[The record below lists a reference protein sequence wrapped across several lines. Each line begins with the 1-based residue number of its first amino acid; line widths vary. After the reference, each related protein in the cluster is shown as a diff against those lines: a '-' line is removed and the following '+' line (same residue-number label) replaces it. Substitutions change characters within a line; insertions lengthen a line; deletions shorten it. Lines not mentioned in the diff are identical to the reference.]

1 MFMAY
6 EQDFRQLSAQ
16 YLAQAQWDMAYGA
29 LVDLWNQQPSL
40 ATANYLLASYER
52 LRQHVSL
59 TPCRLAMLRSFTV
72 EPLVPL
78 LQAAACAHGI
88 ALEVHVGAFN
98 TYMQDILD
106 TASALYDFAPDVV
119 LLAVQT
125 RDIVPELWS
134 GYADLT
140 TEAREAAI
148 SRTIDSL
155 HTCITTLRSR
165 SQAHLIVHTLETPAI
180 LSQGVFDQQSINSQ
194 SGAIHEINSAL
205 RQLASQHRGV
215 YVLDYDAVM
224 ACYGRSRWYDERK
237 WLTTRLPI
245 GADCL
250 VPMVQEWLR
259 FLMPLTGRVCK
270 ALVVDLDNTLWGGV
284 IGEDGMEG
292 IQLGPEYP
300 GAAYQALQRVLLDL
314 YQRGIILALCSKN
327 NLDDAME
334 ALESHPGM
342 LLRPQHCA
350 AWRINWQDKAQN
362 LRELADELNIG
373 IDALAFLDDNPVE
386 RARIRAALPE
396 VTVLTLP
403 DDPMG
408 YAAALRATP
417 VFERLVLSDEDRE
430 RGRYYVEQR
439 QRLDLERRSTS
450 LEEFYASLQQEVD
463 ILPVDAASLTRVAQL
478 TQKTN
483 QFNTTTHRYSEQQI
497 STMSESPEWDVY
509 AVRVRDRFGDNGLIG
524 VVIVH
529 DGDDASDIDT
539 FLLSCRVISR
549 GVETSIL
556 SFLVERARAR
566 QLRQVQGWFI
576 PTKKN
581 APARDC
587 YAAHHM
593 QAVAQQDAAILWA
606 LDLAT
611 QDIACPS
618 WIRLTTCEGVLSR

>member
-1 MFMAY
+1 MAHQ
-6 EQDFRQLSAQ
+6 QDFRQLSAQ
-16 YLAQAQWDMAYGA
+16 YLMQGQWSQAHGA
-29 LVDLWNQQPSL
+29 LTDLWYYQPSL
-40 ATANYLLASYER
+40 ATAHYLLTSYAR
-52 LRQHVSL
+52 LRQHVPL
-59 TPCRLAMLRSFTV
+59 TPCRLALLRSFTV

-78 LQAAACAHGI
+78 LQAAAFVHGI

-98 TYMQDILD
+98 TYAQDILD
-106 TASALYDFAPDVV
+106 PASALYHFAPDVV

-125 RDIVPELWS
+125 RDIVPELWH

-140 TEAREAAI
+140 AEARDAAI
-148 SRTIDSL
+148 RRTIDAL
-155 HTCITTLRSR
+155 HTYITTLRSH
-165 SQAHLIVHTLETPAI
+165 SQAHLIVHTLETPAVP
-180 LSQGVFDQQSINSQ
+180 SQGVFDQQSTNGQ
-194 SGAIHEINSAL
+194 AGAIQEINTAL
-205 RQLASQHRGV
+205 RQFANQHRGV
-215 YVLDYDAVM
+215 YVLDYDAVV
-224 ACYGRSRWYDERK
+224 ARYGRSRWYDERK

-245 GADCL
+245 SADCL

-259 FLMPLTGRVCK
+259 FLVPLTGRVCK

-292 IQLGPEYP
+292 IQVGSEYP
-300 GAAYQALQRVLLDL
+300 GAAYQALQRVMLDL

-327 NLDDAME
+327 NLADAME
-334 ALESHPGM
+334 ALEHHPGM

-350 AWRINWQDKAQN
+350 AWRINWQDKVQN

-386 RARIRAALPE
+386 RAHIRTALPE
-396 VTVLTLP
+396 VTVIALP

-439 QRLDLERRSTS
+439 QRVALEQQATS
-450 LEEFYASLQQEVD
+450 LEDFYASLQQEVE
-463 ILPVDAASLTRVAQL
+463 IRPVDAASLTRVAQL

-483 QFNTTTHRYSEQQI
+483 QFNTTTRRYSEQQI
-497 STMSESPEWDVY
+497 STMAESPDWDVY
-509 AVRVRDRFGDNGLIG
+509 AVRVRDRFGDNGIVG

-529 DGDDASDIDT
+529 DMDEVSDINT

-556 SFLVERARAR
+556 SFLAERARAR
-566 QLRQVQGWFI
+566 QLQQVQGWFI
-576 PTKKN
+576 PTRKN
-581 APARDC
+581 APAHDC
-587 YAAHHM
+587 YAEHHM
-593 QAVAQQDAAILWA
+593 KALAEQDGATLWV

-611 QDIACPS
+611 QDIACPP

>member
-1 MFMAY
+1 MAY

-16 YLAQAQWDMAYGA
+16 YLAQAQWDMAYGT

-40 ATANYLLASYER
+40 ATAHYLLTSYER
-52 LRQHVSL
+52 LRQHVPL

-88 ALEVHVGAFN
+88 ALEVQVGAFN
-98 TYMQDILD
+98 TYTQDILD
-106 TASALYDFAPDVV
+106 SASALYDFAPDVV
-119 LLAVQT
+119 LLAIQT

-140 TEAREAAI
+140 AEERDAAI
-148 SRTIDSL
+148 SRTIDAL

-165 SQAHLIVHTLETPAI
+165 SQAHLIVHTLEMPAI
-180 LSQGVFDQQSINSQ
+180 PSQGVFDQQSTNGQVSAIQAINT
-194 SGAIHEINSAL
+194 AL
-205 RQLASQHRGV
+205 RQLASQYRGV

-224 ACYGRSRWYDERK
+224 ACYGRHHWFDERK
-237 WLTTRLPI
+237 WLTSRLPI
-245 GADCL
+245 SADCL

-259 FLMPLTGRVCK
+259 FLVPLTGRVCK

-292 IQLGPEYP
+292 IQLGSEYP

-327 NLDDAME
+327 NLADAME
-334 ALESHPGM
+334 VLESHPGM

-386 RARIRAALPE
+386 RAHIRAALPE
-396 VTVLTLP
+396 VTVLALP

-439 QRLDLERRSTS
+439 QRLDLEQRSTS
-450 LEEFYASLQQEVD
+450 LEDFYASLQQEVD

-497 STMSESPEWDVY
+497 SAMAESLEWDVY
-509 AVRVRDRFGDNGLIG
+509 AVRVRDRFGDNGIVG

-529 DGDDASDIDT
+529 DGDDVSDIDT

-566 QLRQVQGWFI
+566 QLRQVQGWFL

-581 APARDC
+581 APARNC
-587 YAAHHM
+587 YSEHHM
-593 QAVAQQDAAILWA
+593 KALTEQDCGTLWA

-611 QDIACPS
+611 QDIACPL
-618 WIRLTTCEGVLSR
+618 WIRLTACEGVLSR

>member
-1 MFMAY
+1 MAPQ
-6 EQDFRQLSAQ
+6 QDFRQLSAQ
-16 YLAQAQWDMAYGA
+16 YLAQGQWSQVHGA
-29 LVDLWNQQPSL
+29 LTDLWYEQPSL
-40 ATANYLLASYER
+40 ATAHYLLASYAH
-52 LRQHVSL
+52 LRQHVPL
-59 TPCRLAMLRSFTV
+59 TPCRLALLRSFTV

-78 LQAAACAHGI
+78 LQAAAFAHGI

-98 TYMQDILD
+98 TYAQDILD
-106 TASALYDFAPDVV
+106 PTSALYHFAPDVV

-125 RDIVPELWS
+125 RDIASELWH
-134 GYADLT
+134 GYADLSP
-140 TEAREAAI
+140 EARDAAI
-148 SRTIDSL
+148 KRTIASF

-165 SQAHLIVHTLETPAI
+165 SQAHLIVHTLETPAVP
-180 LSQGVFDQQSINSQ
+180 SQGIFDQQSTDGQ
-194 SGAIHEINSAL
+194 VGAIQEINTAL
-205 RQLASQHRGV
+205 HQLAHQQRGV
-215 YVLDYDAVM
+215 YILDYDAIV
-224 ACYGRSRWYDERK
+224 ARYGRIHWYDERK

-245 GADCL
+245 SAGCL
-250 VPMVQEWLR
+250 VPMAQEWLR
-259 FLMPLTGRVCK
+259 FLAPLTGRGCK

-284 IGEDGMEG
+284 IGEDGIEG
-292 IQLGPEYP
+292 IQLEREYP
-300 GAAYQALQRVLLDL
+300 GTAYQALQRAILDL
-314 YQRGIILALCSKN
+314 YQRGIILAICSKN
-327 NLDDAME
+327 NFDDAME
-334 ALESHPGM
+334 ALEGHPGM
-342 LLRPQHCA
+342 LLRPQHFA
-350 AWRINWQDKAQN
+350 AWRINWQDKVQN
-362 LRELADELNIG
+362 LREIAAELNIG

-386 RARIRAALPE
+386 RAHIRADLPE
-396 VTVLTLP
+396 VTVLPLP

-439 QRLDLERRSTS
+439 QRVELEQQATS
-450 LEEFYASLQQEVD
+450 LEDFYASLQQEVE
-463 ILPVDAASLTRVAQL
+463 IRPVDTASLTRVAQL

-483 QFNTTTHRYSEQQI
+483 QFNTTTHRYREQQI
-497 STMSESPEWDVY
+497 STMVESPNWDAY
-509 AVRVRDRFGDNGLIG
+509 AVRVCDRFGDNGIIG

-529 DGDDASDIDT
+529 DMDDVSDIDT

-587 YAAHHM
+587 YAEHSMKAL
-593 QAVAQQDAAILWA
+593 AEQDGATLWV

-611 QDIACPS
+611 QDIACPP

>member
-1 MFMAY
+1 MAY
-6 EQDFRQLSAQ
+6 EQDFRQLSVQ

-29 LVDLWNQQPSL
+29 LIDLWNQQPSL
-40 ATANYLLASYER
+40 ATAHCLLASYER
-52 LRQHVSL
+52 LQQHVPL
-59 TPCRLAMLRSFTV
+59 TPCRLALLRSFTV

-78 LQAAACAHGI
+78 LQAAAFAHGI
-88 ALEVHVGAFN
+88 ALEAYVGAFN
-98 TYMQDILD
+98 TYTQDILD
-106 TASALYDFAPDVV
+106 PASALYGFAPDVV

-125 RDIVPELWS
+125 RDIVPELWG

-140 TEAREAAI
+140 AEARDAAI

-155 HTCITTLRSR
+155 HTCITTLRSH
-165 SQAHLIVHTLETPAI
+165 SQAHLIVHTLEMPAMP
-180 LSQGVFDQQSINSQ
+180 SQGVFDQQSTNGQ
-194 SGAIHEINSAL
+194 GGAIQEINTAL
-205 RQLASQHRGV
+205 RQLASQYRGV

-224 ACYGRSRWYDERK
+224 ARYGRHRWFDERK
-237 WLTTRLPI
+237 WLTSRLPVS
-245 GADCL
+245 ADCL

-259 FLMPLTGRVCK
+259 FLVPLTGRVCK

-292 IQLGPEYP
+292 IQLGSEYP

-327 NLDDAME
+327 NLADAME
-334 ALESHPGM
+334 VLDSHPGM

-396 VTVLTLP
+396 VTVLALP
-403 DDPMG
+403 NDPMG

-439 QRLDLERRSTS
+439 QRLDLEQRATS
-450 LEEFYASLQQEVD
+450 LEDFYTSLQQEVD

-497 STMSESPEWDVY
+497 SAMAESPEWDVY
-509 AVRVRDRFGDNGLIG
+509 AVRVRDRFGDNGIVG

-529 DGDDASDIDT
+529 DGDDVTNIDT

-566 QLRQVQGWFI
+566 QLRQVQGWFL

-587 YAAHHM
+587 YSEHHM
-593 QAVAQQDAAILWA
+593 KALAEQDGGTLWA

-611 QDIACPS
+611 QDITCPP
-618 WIRLTTCEGVLSR
+618 WIRLTICEGALSL

>member
-1 MFMAY
+1 MAY
-6 EQDFRQLSAQ
+6 EQDLRQLSVQ
-16 YLAQAQWDMAYGA
+16 YLTQAQWDMAYGA

-40 ATANYLLASYER
+40 ATAHYLLASYER
-52 LRQHVSL
+52 LRQHVPL
-59 TPCRLAMLRSFTV
+59 TSCRLALLRSFTV

-98 TYMQDILD
+98 TYTQDILD
-106 TASALYDFAPDVV
+106 PASSLYHFAPDVV
-119 LLAVQT
+119 LLAIQT

-134 GYADLT
+134 GYVDLT
-140 TEAREAAI
+140 PAGRDEAVR
-148 SRTIDSL
+148 RTIESL
-155 HTCITTLRSR
+155 DTCITTLRSH
-165 SQAHLIVHTLETPAI
+165 SQAHIIVHTLGTPAVP
-180 LSQGVFDQQSINSQ
+180 SQGVFEQQSTDGQ
-194 SGAIHEINSAL
+194 VGAIQEINTAL
-205 RQLASQHRGV
+205 RQLAHHRRGV
-215 YVLDYDAVM
+215 YVLDYDAVV
-224 ACYGRSRWYDERK
+224 ARYGRIHWYDERK

-245 GADCL
+245 STDCL
-250 VPMVQEWLR
+250 VPMTQEWLR
-259 FLMPLTGRVCK
+259 FLGPLTGRVCK

-292 IQLGPEYP
+292 IQLGVEYP
-300 GAAYQALQRVLLDL
+300 GAAYQALQRAILDL
-314 YQRGIILALCSKN
+314 YHRGIILAVCSKN

-334 ALESHPGM
+334 ALEGHPGM
-342 LLRPQHCA
+342 LLRPQHFA
-350 AWRINWQDKAQN
+350 AWRINWQDKVQN
-362 LRELADELNIG
+362 LREIAAELNIG

-386 RARIRAALPE
+386 RAHIRADLPE
-396 VTVLTLP
+396 VTVLPLP

-430 RGRYYVEQR
+430 RGRYYAEQR
-439 QRLDLERRSTS
+439 QRVELEQRATS
-450 LEEFYASLQQEVD
+450 LEDFYASLQQEVEMRA
-463 ILPVDAASLTRVAQL
+463 VDAASLTRVAQL

-483 QFNTTTHRYSEQQI
+483 QFNTTTHRYNEQQI
-497 STMSESPEWDVY
+497 SAMAESPDWDVY
-509 AVRVRDRFGDNGLIG
+509 SVRVRDRFGDNGIVG

-529 DGDDASDIDT
+529 DEEDVSDIDT

-556 SFLVERARAR
+556 SFLVERARTR

-581 APARDC
+581 APACNC
-587 YAAHHM
+587 YAEHHM
-593 QAVAQQDAAILWA
+593 KALAERDGGTLWA

-611 QDIACPS
+611 QDITCPP
-618 WIRLTTCEGVLSR
+618 WIRLTSCEGVLSR